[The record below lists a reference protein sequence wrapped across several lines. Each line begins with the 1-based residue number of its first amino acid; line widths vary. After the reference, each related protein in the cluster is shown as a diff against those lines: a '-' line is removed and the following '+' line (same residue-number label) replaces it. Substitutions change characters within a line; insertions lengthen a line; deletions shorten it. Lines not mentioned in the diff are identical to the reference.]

1 MKPAPI
7 DPPEIQAQLWREFT
21 GTVGWDVGAN
31 CGHTI
36 GIMRQRF
43 DKVVAFEPADECI
56 PFLQGAG
63 ATVVQLAVSDVDG
76 HINLLELPDKID
88 TGQLV
93 SDGITG
99 MEWSSDDPN
108 RTLRQVPARRL
119 DTLLDEMEQ
128 PDFIKVDVEGHELR
142 VLHGAARML
151 SDIRPAWLIEFHS
164 SDLAHECS
172 RILVEHDYTV
182 MTVRHPHYAKN
193 SDLYFQHGW
202 LRAFPM

>member
-1 MKPAPI
+1 MRPAPI
-7 DPPEIQAQLWREFT
+7 DPPEIQATLWREFA

-36 GIMRQRF
+36 GIMKQRF
-43 DKVVAFEPADECI
+43 DKVVAFEPAVECLAHLERHDVLI
-56 PFLQGAG
+56 QKI
-63 ATVVQLAVSDVDG
+63 AVSDVDG
-76 HINLLELPDKID
+76 EVPLLVLPDKID

-108 RTLRQVPARRL
+108 RTLRYVPARRL
-119 DTLLDEMEQ
+119 DTLLDELEH

-142 VLHGAARML
+142 VLHGATRML
-151 SDIRPAWLIEFHS
+151 TEVRPAWLIEFHS

-172 RILVEHDYTV
+172 RVLVEHEYMV
-182 MTVRHPHYAKN
+182 MTVRHPHYARN